1 MMLILLM
8 EIMILIGDDVTV
20 KVRRQARP
28 YRLWGGGGRRDSK
41 KEGKG
46 LVGMQL
52 ALVFGK
58 S

>member
-1 MMLILLM
+1 MLILLM

-20 KVRRQARP
+20 RVRRQARP
-28 YRLWGGGGRRDSK
+28 YRLWGRGRRDSK
-41 KEGKG
+41 KEGKEG
-46 LVGMQL
+46 EGMQL